1 MCFYFWI
8 YTNISIYVFI
18 IYFIYS
24 YIKYTYMIDINV
36 LCETSIHIYY
46 KPHKRAKKTI
56 LLEIIVDRIQI
67 QNIVEIYT

>member
-1 MCFYFWI
+1 
-8 YTNISIYVFI
+8 
-18 IYFIYS
+18 
-24 YIKYTYMIDINV
+24 MIDINV